1 MLKVANSVINASRIT
16 GTLPVLNGGTGVT
29 TSTGTT
35 NVVLSNSPTLV
46 TPNLGTPSTL
56 VLTSATGLPLT
67 TGVTGTLPVA
77 NGGFGN
83 TVGSLPITPITFTN
97 LSTSFVE
104 IGTLDAGAVVCV
116 ALYSVTGAQCLF
128 ILGMSYDTSD
138 LNIRATNIAG
148 ATVGTSGAEATVVM
162 AGDARTYTF
171 ARNGSS
177 GFYQIKTSS
186 LATGTTTFR
195 YTYFGSR

>member
-1 MLKVANSVINASRIT
+1 MLKVANSVINASQIT
-16 GTLPVLNGGTGVT
+16 GVLPVANGGTGVT

-83 TVGSLPITPITFTN
+83 VVGSLPITPLTFSN
-97 LSTSFVE
+97 LSTSFVD

-116 ALYSVTGAQCLF
+116 ALYSITGAQCLF
-128 ILGMSYDTSD
+128 ILGMSFDTSV

-148 ATVGTSGAEATVVM
+148 ATVAAVGTEATVVM

-171 ARNGSS
+171 ARNGSN